1 MGFYSKVSR
10 VIIKVILVI
19 GGIALMVM
27 MVIVV
32 GNSIGR
38 ALFRTPIF
46 GTIEIAGLAG
56 VVVVAGAVGFT
67 ERERRNI
74 VVDTAANRLKPR
86 ARAFTDAFTLFL
98 SLGAVAFLFWTVFSN
113 ALRALTIRE
122 VTLTTGVL
130 IAPFK
135 FVWAIGVIILCLFL
149 LQHMIE
155 AVKKGGKK

>member
-1 MGFYSKVSR
+1 MAFYYKLSR
-10 VIIKVILVI
+10 VIIRVLLVV
-19 GGIALMVM
+19 GAVALMVM
-27 MVIVV
+27 TVIVV

-56 VVVVAGAVGFT
+56 VVVVAGAVGFA
-67 ERERRNI
+67 EREHRNI

-86 ARAFTDAFTLFL
+86 TRALADAFTLFL
-98 SLGAVAFLFWTVFSN
+98 SLVAVAFLFWAVFNN
-113 ALRALTIRE
+113 ALRSLTIRE
-122 VTLTTGVL
+122 VTLTTGVF

-135 FVWAIGVIILCLFL
+135 FTWAIGIIILCLFL

-155 AVKKGGKK
+155 AIRKGRKR